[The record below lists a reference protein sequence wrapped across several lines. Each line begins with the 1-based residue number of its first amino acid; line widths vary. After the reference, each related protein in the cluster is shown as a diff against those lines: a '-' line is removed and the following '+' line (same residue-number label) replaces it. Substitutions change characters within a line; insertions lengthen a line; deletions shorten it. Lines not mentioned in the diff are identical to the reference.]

1 MVIGVALFLY
11 KDPPNHQRHVI
22 DDNSSLNSFKLF
34 DTIGFGELL
43 VVSGPRYYSCI
54 ALVFYCSFFL

>member
-11 KDPPNHQRHVI
+11 KDPPNHQKHVI

-43 VVSGPRYYSCI
+43 VVSGP
-54 ALVFYCSFFL
+54 